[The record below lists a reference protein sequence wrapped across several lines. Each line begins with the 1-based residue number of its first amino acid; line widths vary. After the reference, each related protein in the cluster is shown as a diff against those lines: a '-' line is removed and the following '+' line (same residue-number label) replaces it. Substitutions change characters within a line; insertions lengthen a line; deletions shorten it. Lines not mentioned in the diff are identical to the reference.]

1 MQLVTKLYVFVIAV
15 VFKLNNRSSTYT
27 YSKISKLSANDFV
40 TKNVSDL
47 KTKFGVGDIPFE
59 NKRLPKMLFMLR
71 LHNINISFF

>member
-1 MQLVTKLYVFVIAV
+1 MQLVKKLYVFVIAV

-47 KTKFGVGDIPFE
+47 KTKFGIPFE